1 MSNQET
7 INKMRENILGNGS
20 NYVGTKPVYCDCEDG
35 CKLLKTVSD
44 QYNAVVRQNQS
55 LQKEVLWQQDQMQ
68 KDNDYLI
75 KLEEANMLY
84 EQDIEVLKRQV
95 EALQEELEKYK
106 RATKTIDKLT
116 QEEISHEL

>member
-20 NYVGTKPVYCDCEDG
+20 NYIGTKPVYCDLEDS
-35 CKLLKTVSD
+35 CKLLKVVSD

-84 EQDIEVLKRQV
+84 EQDIETLKRQV
-95 EALQEELEKYK
+95 DALQDELEKYK

>member
-95 EALQEELEKYK
+95 EALQEELKKYK
-106 RATKTIDKLT
+106 RATKMIDKLT
-116 QEEISHEL
+116 QEEK

>member
-1 MSNQET
+1 MSNQEM
-7 INKMRENILGNGS
+7 INKMRENILGNG
-20 NYVGTKPVYCDCEDG
+20 NNFVGTKPAYCDCEDA
-35 CKLLKTVSD
+35 CKLLKVVSD

-84 EQDIEVLKRQV
+84 EQDIETLKRQV

-106 RATKTIDKLT
+106 RAIQTVDKLT
-116 QEEISHEL
+116 KKERNG